1 MNPRIVQSVCVT
13 ARHHALF
20 GQVVQIVQRKRHR
33 GEAYVVVKVKDG
45 SRQLIAA
52 RNTELADALP
62 STPDLRFTP
71 GSLRALVDVIKDCR
85 ARMNHENADAV
96 ASFAKASNME
106 TASPGD
112 AAAGREALDRTA
124 EPSAAP
130 AQSCK
135 SWSRSP

>member
-20 GQVVQIVQRKRHR
+20 GQVVQVVQRKRHR

-45 SRQLIAA
+45 SRQLIAV

-71 GSLRALVDVIKDCR
+71 GSLRALVDVISWLR
-85 ARMNHENADAV
+85 V
-96 ASFAKASNME
+96 S
-106 TASPGD
+106 G
-112 AAAGREALDRTA
+112 TA
-124 EPSAAP
+124 ERPQIDQRVDHQFHPVVPLLFELEA
-130 AQSCK
+130 
-135 SWSRSP
+135 